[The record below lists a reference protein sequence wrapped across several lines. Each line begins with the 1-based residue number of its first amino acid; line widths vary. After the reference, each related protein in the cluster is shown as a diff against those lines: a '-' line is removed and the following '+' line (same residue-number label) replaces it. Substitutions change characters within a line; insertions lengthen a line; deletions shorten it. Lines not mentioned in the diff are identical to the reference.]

1 MSSDLRRCKRQTD
14 FTPVS
19 VFVKTQG
26 SDDYL
31 AGPFPGT
38 VVDICSN
45 GACLLM
51 SRTNHDSFHIFH
63 STRAES
69 SAYLYMEIDLPHLLK
84 SITIEAR
91 PVWLNSFQREDF
103 HERMIGIEFLNIEKD
118 SEIISL
124 LSQNL

>member
-1 MSSDLRRCKRQTD
+1 MSSDLRSCKRHTD

-19 VFVKTQG
+19 VFVKTEG
-26 SDDYL
+26 SNDYL

-51 SRTNHDSFHIFH
+51 SKVNHDSFHIFH
-63 STRAES
+63 STREEI
-69 SAYLYMEIDLPHLLK
+69 SAYLYMKINLPHLLK
-84 SITIEAR
+84 SVTIEAR
-91 PVWLNSFQREDF
+91 PVWLNTFQREDF

-124 LSQNL
+124 LSREL